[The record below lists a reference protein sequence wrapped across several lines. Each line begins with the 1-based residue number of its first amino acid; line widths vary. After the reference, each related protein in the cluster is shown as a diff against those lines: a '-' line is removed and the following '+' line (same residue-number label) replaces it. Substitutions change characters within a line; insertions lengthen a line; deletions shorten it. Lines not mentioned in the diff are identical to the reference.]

1 MVKVGRFQKK
11 SCKSCKKYYLQY
23 RWTVYEH
30 HVLKKYL
37 RDASL
42 RYIIL
47 DSGSEYLKTDSLFGV
62 ARNGLSGSV
71 AEVR

>member
-1 MVKVGRFQKK
+1 MEKLKN
-11 SCKSCKKYYLQY
+11 KYYLQY

-37 RDASL
+37 
-42 RYIIL
+42 
-47 DSGSEYLKTDSLFGV
+47 SGTLYWTLGLSILKTDSLFGV